1 MADNTYFADATAD
14 EAELHR
20 LRELERQLDP
30 MSKQAFE
37 ALGICEGRNI
47 LEVGP
52 GAGSMLTWV
61 ASRVGSDGYV
71 TGLDLNPRF
80 LGNLTEQ
87 NITVCKGNFLED
99 SVPGGPFDTI
109 FARLV
114 LMHIADAATAVKRMV
129 ELLRPGGSLLLV
141 ELDFAS
147 FRATNA
153 EHPRAS
159 EIDRLV
165 KLYTK
170 VLREKKIMEFEF
182 ARALPAL
189 MENAGCIDV
198 SATGTV
204 WVEQGATSNAAFWKT
219 GGQIGHAVVKSVAP
233 EVTDLPDA
241 EILEVYDDPSFRFMS
256 PIYMVATGR
265 KPDAE

>member
-1 MADNTYFADATAD
+1 MADNTYFADTADD
-14 EAELHR
+14 EAEFHR
-20 LRELERQLDP
+20 LQELERKLDP

-37 ALGICEGRNI
+37 ALGICEGQNV

-52 GAGSMLTWV
+52 GAGSMLKWV
-61 ASRVGSDGYV
+61 ASRVGSSGSV

-87 NITVCKGNFLED
+87 NITVCQGNLMEE
-99 SVPGGPFDTI
+99 SVPGGPYDTI

-141 ELDFAS
+141 DLDFAS
-147 FRATNA
+147 FRAANA

-159 EIDRLV
+159 EIDRLI
-165 KLYTK
+165 K
-170 VLREKKIMEFEF
+170 VFTNVLGEKNIMEFEF

-204 WVEQGATSNAAFWKT
+204 WVEQGATRNAAFWKI

-241 EILEVYDDPSFRFMS
+241 EILEGYDDPSFRFMS

-265 KPDAE
+265 KPNAE